1 MFFLSIQA
9 AAYQNKL
16 KEQMALAAAKRAEE
30 KQREQEEAAEL
41 RTILRTTAR
50 AEALMASAEARKKQE
65 YIAQL
70 NAQREEQAARYVRR
84 VHTNML
90 WGVFVSV
97 FLLAALLCVDTERG
111 LTRRMSWRLALVM
124 ASLVALAA
132 PIGRWVGCL
141 N

>member
-1 MFFLSIQA
+1 
-9 AAYQNKL
+9 
-16 KEQMALAAAKRAEE
+16 MALAAAKRAEE

-90 WGVFVSV
+90 WVCS
-97 FLLAALLCVDTERG
+97 CQYSYW
-111 LTRRMSWRLALVM
+111 RRWLVLM
-124 ASLVALAA
+124 QSE
-132 PIGRWVGCL
+132 G
-141 N
+141 